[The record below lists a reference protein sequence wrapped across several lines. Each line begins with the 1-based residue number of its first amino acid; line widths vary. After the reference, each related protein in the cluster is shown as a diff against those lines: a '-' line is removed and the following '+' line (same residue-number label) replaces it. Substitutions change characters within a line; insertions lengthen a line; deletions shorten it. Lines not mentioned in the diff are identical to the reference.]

1 MNRNAFTLFIRK
13 NKTKTP
19 GVDVNNAN
27 INNKQKDQLVNTIEL
42 LLHLHV
48 MQIKTFF
55 IIFYFLKYLLALI
68 GR

>member
-1 MNRNAFTLFIRK
+1 MRSHLG
-13 NKTKTP
+13 KTKQKTP